1 MVVALKRMTDFL
13 NTHLH
18 SKLASILVGSNK
30 NANAKRNADATSL
43 FLLFL
48 FLPIFVSK
56 DTRRFT
62 NIIRVLTT
70 CLHVYVS
77 IHSSSS
83 SFTGPVFFH
92 FFAFFVFCCACS
104 SYLRLLS
111 LPFIFSVPIRIFL
124 YESSET

>member
-13 NTHLH
+13 KTHLH
-18 SKLASILVGSNK
+18 SKLALILIGSNE
-30 NANAKRNADATSL
+30 NANAKRNADSTSL

-83 SFTGPVFFH
+83 SFTGPVFFPL
-92 FFAFFVFCCACS
+92 FAFFVFCCACS
-104 SYLRLLS
+104 SYLCLLS
-111 LPFIFSVPIRIFL
+111 LPFIFSVPICFFL